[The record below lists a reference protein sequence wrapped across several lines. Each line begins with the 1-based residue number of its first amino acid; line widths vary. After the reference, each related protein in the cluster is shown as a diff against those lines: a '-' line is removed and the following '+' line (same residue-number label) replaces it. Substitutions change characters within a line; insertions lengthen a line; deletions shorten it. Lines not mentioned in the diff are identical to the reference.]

1 MLSGMIYS
9 LIKTYMEKLQR
20 SVYILLLAFGI
31 FSGLYFA
38 REFLIPISLAALLAM
53 LFVGMSNYL
62 ENKGLNRGFSALICV
77 LLLVIL
83 VAGAI
88 TVLTFQLSSLADN
101 MAGMK
106 KRLMDILEHVQV
118 WIHQTFNISYQK
130 QEQLLKDQSKGSGGQ
145 IGSVAG
151 GFMGILV
158 NFILVTVYIFL
169 LLYSRSHIKQFIL
182 KLFSS
187 ADNAKTEKVI
197 GQSVIIA
204 KSYLTGLSSMIA
216 LLWVMYGIG
225 FSIVGVE
232 YAIFFAI
239 LCGLLEI
246 VPFVGNITGTGVT
259 LLAVLVQGGD
269 SNMIFGVLI
278 TYFLVQFIQTYILE
292 PLVVG
297 EQVSINP
304 LFTIIVIV
312 VGEMVWGIAGMVLA
326 IPLLGIVKII
336 CDNVPAL
343 KPYGFLIG
351 SEKTKKKPN
360 FISRLK
366 GKALKSN

>member
-1 MLSGMIYS
+1 
-9 LIKTYMEKLQR
+9 
-20 SVYILLLAFGI
+20 
-31 FSGLYFA
+31 
-38 REFLIPISLAALLAM
+38 
-53 LFVGMSNYL
+53 
-62 ENKGLNRGFSALICV
+62 
-77 LLLVIL
+77 
-83 VAGAI
+83 
-88 TVLTFQLSSLADN
+88 
-101 MAGMK
+101 MA
-106 KRLMDILEHVQV
+106 
-118 WIHQTFNISYQK
+118 
-130 QEQLLKDQSKGSGGQ
+130 
-145 IGSVAG
+145 
-151 GFMGILV
+151 ILV
-158 NFILVTVYIFL
+158 NSILVTVYIFL
-169 LLYSRSHIKQFIL
+169 LLYSRTHIKQFIL
-182 KLFSS
+182 KIFSN
-187 ADNAKTEKVI
+187 AEKAKTETVI
-197 GQSVIIA
+197 EQSVKIA
-204 KSYLTGLSSMIA
+204 KRYLTGLSAMIG

-246 VPFVGNITGTGVT
+246 VPFVGNLTGTAVT

-269 SNMIFGVLI
+269 SNMILGVLI

-304 LFTIIVIV
+304 LFTIIVSV

-351 SEKTKKKPN
+351 SENKKKEHPL
-360 FISRLK
+360 ISKLK
-366 GKALKSN
+366 GRILKSK

>member
-1 MLSGMIYS
+1 
-9 LIKTYMEKLQR
+9 MERLQR
-20 SVYILLLAFGI
+20 SVYILLLSFLI

-38 REFLIPISLAALLAM
+38 REFLIPLCLAAVLAM
-53 LFVGMSNYL
+53 LFVGLSNYL
-62 ENKGLNRGFSALICV
+62 EKKGMSRGLSALICV
-77 LLLVIL
+77 LLLVIF
-83 VAGAI
+83 VVGAFTI
-88 TVLTFQLSSLADN
+88 LTFQLSSLADN

-106 KRLMDILEHVQV
+106 KRLLDILEQVQV

-130 QEQLLKDQSKGSGGQ
+130 QEQLLKDQSKGNSGQ
-145 IGSVAG
+145 MTSFAG

-158 NFILVTVYIFL
+158 NSILVTVYIFL
-169 LLYSRSHIKQFIL
+169 LLYSRNHIKQFIL
-182 KLFSS
+182 RLFSN
-187 ADNAKTEKVI
+187 AEKAKTEKVI
-197 GQSVIIA
+197 GQSVKVA
-204 KSYLTGLSSMIA
+204 KSYLTGLSAMIGM
-216 LLWVMYGIG
+216 LWVMYGIG

-246 VPFVGNITGTGVT
+246 VPFVGNITGTSVT
-259 LLAVLVQGGD
+259 LLAVIVQGGD
-269 SNMIFGVLI
+269 SNMILGVLI
-278 TYFLVQFIQTYILE
+278 TYLLVQFIQTYILE

-343 KPYGFLIG
+343 QPYGFLIG
-351 SEKTKKKPN
+351 SEKKKKESDLIN
-360 FISRLK
+360 KLK
-366 GKALKSN
+366 GKILKTK